1 MQNACR
7 HGRLARVRR
16 CSNRKLL
23 HTILIFCPFFR
34 PRWCLGI
41 TAAQGAAARLGVSLT
56 HRASARRLQYVTG
69 HCADGHLP
77 DDIHWPSIADP
88 AATTVVY
95 MPKNTMHAF
104 VRTALDAGLDPAT
117 PALAVTDATRPGE
130 ASMAATVAE
139 LPARLDA
146 LQPRGATLVMIGRT
160 MAPEGRGEARAP
172 AQPTGMTLTATEM
185 RCPPEASTTPSI
197 GATSA

>member
-1 MQNACR
+1 MNASNKLR
-7 HGRLARVRR
+7 IGFIPLAD
-16 CSNRKLL
+16 
-23 HTILIFCPFFR
+23 
-34 PRWCLGI
+34 
-41 TAAQGAAARLGVSLT
+41 AAALLVAVDKG
-56 HRASARRLQYVTG
+56 
-69 HCADGHLP
+69 
-77 DDIHWPSIADP
+77 
-88 AATTVVY
+88 
-95 MPKNTMHAF
+95 
-104 VRTALDAGLDPAT
+104 TALDAGLDPAT